1 MKQTPG
7 GRVGVS
13 WWEGNK
19 IGFQGHRV
27 MAAQSWKTARWP
39 AAQTLCMWPAGRWA
53 CSGAAEH
60 GESGKGAWLWSWGPL
75 RTFQPGISY
84 SPLSTPGYVS
94 CGVSS
99 LLPPAPQPPVTPVL
113 YQDRNNRLGQALDLD
128 PGGGVS
134 LSHCW
139 GVMAHLCV
147 SWLDHKYP
155 GIWLNIISGSVYKGV
170 SRWD

>member
-128 PGGGVS
+128 PGGGGESVS
-134 LSHCW
+134 LLGC
-139 GVMAHLCV
+139 
-147 SWLDHKYP
+147 D
-155 GIWLNIISGSVYKGV
+155 GSSVCQLTGP
-170 SRWD
+170 